1 MLNRIFVLCLLLANL
16 SLGAIIEYDPFGY
29 ALDGYLTNGE
39 YAEDIILTE
48 NSVLT
53 VSGNGGAYSIEA
65 KDYSKLI
72 VESTSTPASSS
83 FDKGVWSILLTNSS
97 TLNFSG
103 GATNIIAMKK
113 NATALL
119 TGGQINNISSYQV
132 VNDNPHITIVCQK
145 DYRLAYENN
154 IPKIL
159 YGNWLDGTPF
169 EINFININGLEP
181 VFDNVKIIPEP
192 ASMLLLGLG
201 GIFLKRRR

>member
-1 MLNRIFVLCLLLANL
+1 MKIVINVFIALFFVSLAQAGYYDARGYTKDGALLV
-16 SLGAIIEYDPFGY
+16 
-29 ALDGYLTNGE
+29 GE
-39 YAEDIILTE
+39 YGVAVEVDGTSILT
-48 NSVLT
+48 V
-53 VSGNGGAYSIEA
+53 NGGGANSIDM
-65 KDYSKLI
+65 KDFSHL
-72 VESTSTPASSS
+72 EMLSTSLPLNSTT
-83 FDKGVWSILLTNSS
+83 KGVWWIDLTDSS
-97 TLNFSG
+97 SLSFDG
-103 GATNIIAMKK
+103 GATNNIAIRK
-113 NATALL
+113 NATAWI

-181 VFDNVKIIPEP
+181 VFDNIKIIPEP

-201 GIFLKRRR
+201 GLLVRYRMK

>member
-1 MLNRIFVLCLLLANL
+1 MKKIVWLVIICFMSAANAGVL
-16 SLGAIIEYDPFGY
+16 D
-29 ALDGYLTNGE
+29 DDKLTAGE
-39 YAEDIILTE
+39 YGFFVEIGNH
-48 NSVLT
+48 NS
-53 VSGNGGAYSIEA
+53 
-65 KDYSKLI
+65 LI
-72 VESTSTPASSS
+72 VDGGGSNSITMNDNSHLEVLSTSLPLSSGT
-83 FDKGVWSILLTNSS
+83 KGVWSIYMNDYS

-103 GATNIIAMKK
+103 GASNIIAMKK

-201 GIFLKRRR
+201 GVLINKRRRQ